1 MKEWF
6 SILHS
11 LLSISA
17 LAAEFWVPMNLYWFF
32 LFNLINNCVEQ
43 HMLDVRV
50 TSILNLNNVIIKLKH
65 RHQRTSASTF
75 YPVKH

>member
-1 MKEWF
+1 
-6 SILHS
+6 
-11 LLSISA
+11 
-17 LAAEFWVPMNLYWFF
+17 
-32 LFNLINNCVEQ
+32 
-43 HMLDVRV
+43 MLDVRV